1 MKINKLVAIC
11 SFMMI
16 GITSFSQNIMKDI
29 KGIVCDENGEP
40 IIGASVM
47 VRGTSNGTIS
57 DMDGN
62 FNLSVPEK
70 SIIVVSFVGYK
81 TQEIKANSSKS
92 DFRIVMSDDA
102 ELLEEVVVVG
112 YGVQKKSDL
121 TSAVASVK
129 ADELASTSVT
139 SLDQGLQGRAAGVV
153 VLNTSGQPG
162 AGTSIRIRGTS
173 SINGN
178 NEPLYVIDGIPVIS
192 DSGTF
197 STGATQNP
205 ALNPLTNINPNDI
218 ESIEILKDASAT
230 AIYGARGANG
240 VVLVTTKQGKSGK
253 PNVTIGAKITLQQVT
268 KKMDM
273 LNALQLAELANEV
286 ADNDGIERN
295 PVFAGLNNLSKFNT
309 DWQDEIFRVA
319 PMQNYDVSVSGGNYK
334 TTYFVSGNLLLQDGI
349 IIGSDFGKGS
359 FRVNLNQKINNWL
372 KAGFSTN
379 LSYSRSNGVV
389 TNSEGGFAS
398 SVTSWALEM
407 NPGLPVKDENGDYI
421 YENNM
426 KSPNVGNPVQDALEA
441 KNRNTSFRTLIN
453 SFLEYTPIN
462 DLTFKTSIGVDYF
475 YMKDQSFASKEL
487 KRAESNGGYA
497 NIGNLDG
504 YNWVW
509 ENTVNYSRI
518 FNDHSLSALLGMTAQ
533 GFVSEMSSVS
543 TADFE
548 DGYLGWNSIQSG
560 SKKQNTTSGITE
572 WQMLSYLARINYG
585 YKGRYLL
592 TLTGRVD
599 GSSKF
604 GRGNK
609 YGFFPSVSGA
619 WRISEENFMKN
630 ISTVSNLKL
639 RASYGI
645 VGNEGIPPY
654 SSQGLMFNTEAYFGN
669 SEIAKGLVPY
679 TLSNQ
684 NLKWETTAQMDFGLD
699 LGLFKNRFTI
709 TADYYYKKTRD
720 LLLNM
725 PIAFNTGYDTVF
737 SNVGNLMNQGFE
749 FTVGGVP
756 FAGKFDWNIDLTFGY
771 NKNEI
776 TNLAGTQENL
786 TGSSILGITYW
797 TKITEGQSMGT
808 IYGYK
813 TDGIA
818 QLDED
823 LSKIPFFA
831 GKTLHHG
838 DRKYVDKNGDKVIN
852 EDDLYVLGNANPDF
866 TFGFNNTFN
875 YEFNNKSSLGLTVY
889 LQGAVGNEIV
899 NFNKFSLE
907 SFDGYKNN
915 SVAALKRWTPDN
927 PTNEYPRAT
936 TKTAGNILSDHYVED
951 GSYLRVKD
959 ITLSYTLPK
968 SLTKKFYCEGLTVFA
983 GLKNIYTFTNYS
995 GYDPEVSRFAN
1006 NNLSMGAD
1014 YGSYPMAKSYE
1025 FGLRM
1030 NF

>member
-47 VRGTSNGTIS
+47 VKGTSNGTIS

-319 PMQNYDVSVSGGNYK
+319 PMQNYDVSVSGGNDK

-453 SFLEYTPIN
+453 SFLEYTPIK

-560 SKKQNTTSGITE
+560 AKKQNTTSGITE

-604 GRGNK
+604 GKGNK
-609 YGFFPSVSGA
+609 YGFFPSISGA
-619 WRISEENFMKN
+619 WRISEENF
-630 ISTVSNLKL
+630 I
-639 RASYGI
+639 
-645 VGNEGIPPY
+645 
-654 SSQGLMFNTEAYFGN
+654 
-669 SEIAKGLVPY
+669 
-679 TLSNQ
+679 
-684 NLKWETTAQMDFGLD
+684 
-699 LGLFKNRFTI
+699 
-709 TADYYYKKTRD
+709 
-720 LLLNM
+720 
-725 PIAFNTGYDTVF
+725 
-737 SNVGNLMNQGFE
+737 
-749 FTVGGVP
+749 
-756 FAGKFDWNIDLTFGY
+756 
-771 NKNEI
+771 
-776 TNLAGTQENL
+776 
-786 TGSSILGITYW
+786 
-797 TKITEGQSMGT
+797 
-808 IYGYK
+808 
-813 TDGIA
+813 
-818 QLDED
+818 
-823 LSKIPFFA
+823 
-831 GKTLHHG
+831 
-838 DRKYVDKNGDKVIN
+838 
-852 EDDLYVLGNANPDF
+852 
-866 TFGFNNTFN
+866 
-875 YEFNNKSSLGLTVY
+875 
-889 LQGAVGNEIV
+889 
-899 NFNKFSLE
+899 
-907 SFDGYKNN
+907 
-915 SVAALKRWTPDN
+915 
-927 PTNEYPRAT
+927 
-936 TKTAGNILSDHYVED
+936 
-951 GSYLRVKD
+951 
-959 ITLSYTLPK
+959 
-968 SLTKKFYCEGLTVFA
+968 
-983 GLKNIYTFTNYS
+983 
-995 GYDPEVSRFAN
+995 
-1006 NNLSMGAD
+1006 
-1014 YGSYPMAKSYE
+1014 
-1025 FGLRM
+1025 
-1030 NF
+1030 